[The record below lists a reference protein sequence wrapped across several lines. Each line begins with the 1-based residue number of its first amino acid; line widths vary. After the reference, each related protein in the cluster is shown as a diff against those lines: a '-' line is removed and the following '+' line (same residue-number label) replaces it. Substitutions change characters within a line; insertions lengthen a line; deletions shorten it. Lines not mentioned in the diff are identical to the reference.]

1 MATLSDIVG
10 VIHLR
15 KLNEEQ
21 RKQIVISH
29 YLDNSNTNIEY
40 LMKEYNISKQGLYNV
55 INSKE
60 SKNYITEYK
69 PNLTKK
75 FDKIIENA
83 LKKLDAK
90 VLEEDI
96 KPLELTKIIG
106 ILYDK
111 SRLESGLSTENKAIS
126 ININIEK

>member
-1 MATLSDIVG
+1 M
-10 VIHLR
+10 R

-40 LMKEYNISKQGLYNV
+40 LMKEYNISKQGLYDV
-55 INSKE
+55 INHKTSEK
-60 SKNYITEYK
+60 YITEYK

-83 LKKLDAK
+83 LKKLDLK
-90 VLEEDI
+90 VMEEDI